1 MDLAHIGRRRFGR
14 RRGRAMTRTKE
25 IHMSTKGALIAAMA
39 AGIFTVGAPM
49 LASAKDSAKIHCEG
63 VNACKGKG
71 GCKGADN
78 ACKGQNGCKGK
89 GFVEMTDAKCKAKG
103 GTAAPMPEGDK
114 K

>member
-1 MDLAHIGRRRFGR
+1 MS
-14 RRGRAMTRTKE
+14 MTMT
-25 IHMSTKGALIAAMA
+25 TKGALIAAMA
-39 AGIFTVGAPM
+39 AGLLAGAP
-49 LASAKDSAKIHCEG
+49 AVVSAAAAKVHCEG

-89 GFVEMTDAKCKAKG
+89 GWKEMSEKSCKAKG
-103 GTAAPMPEGDK
+103 GTVAAGGAEEK

>member
-1 MDLAHIGRRRFGR
+1 
-14 RRGRAMTRTKE
+14 MT
-25 IHMSTKGALIAAMA
+25 TKGALIAAMA
-39 AGIFTVGAPM
+39 AGFLAGAPA
-49 LASAKDSAKIHCEG
+49 LVSAKDTGKVHCEG

-89 GFVEMTDAKCKAKG
+89 GWMEMSEKTCKAKG
-103 GTAAPMPEGDK
+103 GTVGAAEEK